1 MAESAAAVAVGIEV
15 SEHFTTAEQQ
25 RHAATFGMWVFLS
38 TELLLFSGLFI
49 TALALR
55 ILHPRAVMMVA
66 THLKTWIGGTNSAV
80 LILSSFSMS
89 VAIEAS
95 RLGRQRV
102 MVRAMLVTAALGV
115 VFMLLKSYEYY
126 DDYVGRVM
134 PFLTWR
140 PYALGADPA
149 TRLFLN
155 LYYVTTGL
163 HAVHLTIG
171 ICIMLTMTWLASRPG
186 FLARHQ
192 NRIEITGLY
201 WHFIDLIWL
210 IVYPT
215 LYLLNR

>member
-1 MAESAAAVAVGIEV
+1 MAESAAAAAVGIEV
-15 SEHFTTAEQQ
+15 SEHFATAEQQ
-25 RHAATFGMWVFLS
+25 RHAAILGMWVFLL

-49 TALALR
+49 TALTLR
-55 ILHPRAVMMVA
+55 VLHPRAVMMVA
-66 THLKTWIGGTNSAV
+66 THLKTWIGATNTVV
-80 LILSSFSMS
+80 LIVSSFSMS

-95 RLGRQRV
+95 RIGRQRV

-115 VFMLLKSYEYY
+115 VFLLLKSYEYY
-126 DDYVGRVM
+126 DDYREHVM
-134 PFLTWR
+134 PFLTWH

-155 LYYVTTGL
+155 LYYITTGI

-171 ICIMLTMTWLASRPG
+171 IGIMLVMSWLASRPG

-210 IVYPT
+210 IVFPT